1 MNIRKLTLT
10 SFIVIGACWQA
21 FCASTGS
28 ASAKVRVIQGIWQDW
43 AYASGG
49 SALWFFGG
57 DASGSSASG
66 PAYMV
71 WYATNSA
78 SAYAEIGSAD
88 INENWTGYVS
98 IRSTV
103 TCSSASAPVDAVFYD
118 GANWLGTSPVS
129 VSTGGKAQVIEW
141 ALPQGA
147 FNWGTVKKVIF
158 RVNTS
163 AVSSGN
169 FTAAKIQ
176 LLK

>member
-1 MNIRKLTLT
+1 MKLRELTLT
-10 SFIVIGACWQA
+10 ICLVIGACGQG
-21 FCASTGS
+21 FCASTG
-28 ASAKVRVIQGIWQDW
+28 AANAKVRVIQGVWQDW

-57 DASGSSASG
+57 DASGSSATG

-78 SAYAEIGSAD
+78 SSYAEIGSAD

-103 TCSSASAPVDAVFYD
+103 TCSSASAPVDVVFFD
-118 GANWLGTSPVS
+118 GTNWLGTSPIS
-129 VSTGGKAQVIEW
+129 PTSAGKGQVMEW
-141 ALPQGA
+141 PLPQGA
-147 FNWGTVKKVIF
+147 FSWGTVKKVIF

-169 FTAAKIQ
+169 FTAVNIQ